1 MPAHPTAPGR
11 ASRIDMAKLPTRSPT
26 HEEVPPGRLAAIG
39 LELEDIADGDEVALP
54 ALIELAED
62 RGRPASHY
70 LAAIPLATELRV
82 AGAAAAPLTVRVC
95 AGTCQ
100 RWGALD
106 LLDHLVE
113 RVSKG
118 AEVAIAPVSCL
129 DRCDLAPACEIHG
142 AHGQLVLAPA
152 TRGALDDALRE
163 LAG

>member
-1 MPAHPTAPGR
+1 
-11 ASRIDMAKLPTRSPT
+11 MAKLPTRSPT
-26 HEEVPPGRLAAIG
+26 HEDVPIGRLSSMG
-39 LELEDIADGDEVALP
+39 LELEDIADGDQVALP

-82 AGAAAAPLTVRVC
+82 APAGKTTIRVC

-106 LLDHLVE
+106 LLDHIVE
-113 RVSKG
+113 LAASTKLT
-118 AEVAIAPVSCL
+118 IAPVTCL

-142 AHGQLVLAPA
+142 EHGVFVLAPA
-152 TRGALDDALRE
+152 TKTSLDEALAT
-163 LAG
+163 LAS